1 MRLFIALPLSDQ
13 ARRAVKKIVKKLE
26 RGHWAVSWEPEEKWH
41 LTIDFLGEVE
51 KLEPVIKKV
60 ESACQNTEPFEL
72 KFKGLGAF
80 PDLLL
85 PRTVWLGL
93 KGDLKSFYKLT
104 KSITDK
110 TVHPHITLGRIKPEM
125 GRRQRL
131 ELGKIITKN
140 RILDIP
146 QTWLVDRVCVY
157 ESKLTDR
164 GSTYQ
169 VKFSQRFEKQNQKD

>member
-1 MRLFIALPLSDQ
+1 
-13 ARRAVKKIVKKLE
+13 
-26 RGHWAVSWEPEEKWH
+26 
-41 LTIDFLGEVE
+41 LGEVE
-51 KLEPVIKKV
+51 SLEPVIKKV

-93 KGDLKSFYKLT
+93 KGDLKSFYRLA

-110 TVHPHITLGRIKPEM
+110 TVQPHITLGKIKSEM
-125 GRRQRL
+125 GCKQRL
-131 ELGKIITKN
+131 ELGKIISKN
-140 RILDIP
+140 LTLDIP
-146 QTWLVDRVCVY
+146 QTWFVDKVCVY

-164 GSTYQ
+164 VSTYQ